1 MSKYWVIS
9 SGMPYGL
16 KITLHDLR
24 DILVK
29 LINTP
34 ERINILLYD
43 NERLMSCEVIA
54 YDTRSSTISLKS
66 VGSDYTISIG
76 KIKHIEFVDRYVYRG
91 IASKLFSTL

>member
-1 MSKYWVIS
+1 MLKYLMIS
-9 SGMPYGL
+9 SGMPHGL

-29 LINTP
+29 QINTS

-43 NERLMSCEVIA
+43 NARLIACEVVA
-54 YDTRSSTISLKS
+54 YDTKSSAISLKS

-76 KIKHIEFVDRYVYRG
+76 KIKHIEFVDRFVYRG